1 MITQEQKAI
10 LTKQLDQ
17 FGVAIL
23 DKVAGTLT
31 ATTTKVTA
39 FVETEVQSRV
49 AADNEILSQ
58 IENVKAI
65 NEGKANGYVYI
76 GDESDVDKKDV
87 TDILKESGK
96 SNFND
101 MTYVLKNVGDKD
113 RTVFATVNGEQK
125 EYVLSNQDALIVAFS
140 KKQDIVNV
148 VLDNNTF
155 DIKLQNAQDQN
166 DVTFAKNTDL
176 EDLSET
182 LTSAVNQAI
191 ASVFAYQFA

>member
-176 EDLSET
+176 EDLSKT